1 MAKGTA
7 GKSSTGASMSK
18 YDVEV
23 EARLQQLEKSVET
36 LAQQMQEV
44 ADSDYVELN
53 KRFNEAIAQLKKQF
67 PGSPRWT
74 EI

>member
-67 PGSPRWT
+67 PGSPRRT